1 MYKYL
6 LFDLDGTISDSGPGI
21 TKSVQYGLE
30 KIGIIES
37 DLEKLKAF
45 IGPPLRDSFKN
56 FYNLSDE
63 KTEEAVKYYRERY
76 APIGIFENNLYEG
89 IPELLKKLHEDG
101 FVLCLASSKPK
112 VFVERILKHFDIFD
126 YFNVVMGS
134 NLDGSLENK
143 EDIIAECLKEFSNAE
158 GFKLSDCLMIGD
170 RKFDIEAA
178 HKCGIKCAGV
188 SYGFGSLEELKE
200 YKADYICESVD
211 ELGKL
216 IANV

>member
-1 MYKYL
+1 MYKFL

-30 KIGIIES
+30 RIGIKEP
-37 DLEKLKAF
+37 DLNKLRAF

-56 FYNLSDE
+56 FYNLTDE

-76 APIGIFENNLYEG
+76 APTGIFETEIYKG
-89 IPELLKKLHEDG
+89 IPELLEDLKEKG

-126 YFNVVMGS
+126 YFGVVMGS

-143 EDIIAECLKEFSNAE
+143 EDIIAECLKEFSHDE
-158 GFKLSDCLMIGD
+158 GFDLSACLMIGD

-178 HKCGIKCAGV
+178 HKCGIKCVGV

-200 YKADYICESVD
+200 YKADYICESVG

-216 IANV
+216 LTV

>member
-30 KIGIIES
+30 KIGITEP
-37 DLEKLKAF
+37 DLNKLRAF
-45 IGPPLRDSFKN
+45 IGPPLRESFKN

-63 KTEEAVKYYRERY
+63 KTEEAVRFYRERY
-76 APIGIFENNLYEG
+76 APIGIFETEIYEG
-89 IPELLKKLHEDG
+89 IPELLGDLQAKG

-112 VFVERILKHFDIFD
+112 VFVERILKHFNMYD
-126 YFNVVMGS
+126 YFDVVMGS

-143 EDIIAECLKEFSNAE
+143 EDIIAECLKEFSNIKN
-158 GFKLSDCLMIGD
+158 FNLSDCLMIGD

-178 HKCGIKCAGV
+178 HKCGIKCVGV
-188 SYGFGSLEELKE
+188 SYGFGSIEELNE
-200 YKADYICESVD
+200 YKADYICKSVE
-211 ELGKL
+211 ELKNL
-216 IANV
+216 LME

>member
-1 MYKYL
+1 MYKFL

-30 KIGIIES
+30 KIGIIEP
-37 DLEKLKAF
+37 DLNKLRAF

-56 FYNLSDE
+56 FYNLTDE

-76 APIGIFENNLYEG
+76 APTGIFETEIYNG
-89 IPELLKKLHEDG
+89 IPELLRDLKEKG

-126 YFNVVMGS
+126 YFDVVMGS

-143 EDIIAECLKEFSNAE
+143 EDIIAECLKEFSHDERFN
-158 GFKLSDCLMIGD
+158 LSDCLMIGD

-178 HKCGIKCAGV
+178 HKCGIKCVGV
-188 SYGFGSLEELKE
+188 SYGFGSLDELKE

-211 ELGKL
+211 AL
-216 IANV
+216 ANLLMD